1 MSGRPPRGGRPALA
15 SVALDHVAE
24 SVLSHQESSPAVS
37 NPYAPPDPNKP
48 LPPRPQL
55 PPQQQSQQP
64 QPQRGQEP
72 PPELTPEQ
80 VRSVTGSTMLFGLM
94 MMATLLAGNL
104 PVPWQLLA
112 PLVGIGTLVFGTRTL
127 MRVRKLRWPGMLSPM
142 LIGGLMLTALTTVG
156 TTTQLTMFWDEQV
169 AYQECSE
176 RAVTI
181 TAQERCDQQW
191 DEARNLARS

>member
-1 MSGRPPRGGRPALA
+1 MT
-15 SVALDHVAE
+15 
-24 SVLSHQESSPAVS
+24 
-37 NPYAPPDPNKP
+37 NPYAPPDPTKP
-48 LPPRPQL
+48 RPPRQQ
-55 PPQQQSQQP
+55 PPQGQWQKRP
-64 QPQRGQEP
+64 PQRAQEP

-112 PLVGIGTLVFGTRTL
+112 PLVGVGTLVFGVRTL
-127 MRVRKLRWPGMLSPM
+127 GRVRKLRWPGMLSPM
-142 LIGGLMLTALTTVG
+142 LIGGLMLTCLTTVG
-156 TTTQLTMFWDEQV
+156 TTTQLTIYWDEQV
-169 AYQECSE
+169 AYQECRE

-181 TAQERCDQQW
+181 TAQERCDQEW